1 MILDELTLKN
11 FKRYLHQAFTFR
23 DGITAIVGSNG
34 AGKSTIMEAIVF
46 ALYGISGSGIDAD
59 YVVSA
64 GAGPKEK
71 CEVRLSFQT
80 GGDAYTIVRSF
91 RKGQTTHHDAQLH
104 FGDGRLIATGV
115 SPVREAVQQILR
127 MGPSDFRTTIY
138 APQRDLLALLD
149 KNPVERKRWF
159 MRALGIERIR
169 ETSWEII
176 RTEIRGLEDRIAT
189 LSGRLEEIDSDHLQ
203 ETDVLEEEKEKK
215 YTAALADATAA
226 LEALQS
232 AEMADAAE
240 KEMLQKKMQEL
251 STLTSDRAG
260 REEAL
265 LKLCRQLAEA
275 EKELLLLRDDLVHFE
290 AARVQEGHYE
300 EIKTRA
306 LAFRKAREAHRDAI
320 TRLNE
325 ASARLLELSR
335 SQSRLKEQ
343 LARARD
349 AEEVLSRHAHVPA
362 EREQL
367 LARRRSLEEA
377 QAAYHRTGE
386 ELASIESEIRVLKE
400 QVQALKAEQEKLAA
414 LEAECTRIND
424 EIRSKNGVLALSERF
439 NEGERLKKE
448 CLLLQDQIQGIDTD
462 IRVLREKAAPLL
474 FRVEQK
480 EAAAGDLAAA
490 RKTAELIRG
499 EIATLRSGIQHT
511 EAAYCESERHL
522 TELDAAGEE
531 SSCPTCGQPLKE
543 RYGDARTRLLDQ
555 IAGCAADLES
565 KRTTLA
571 SCELRIK
578 ETDLAI
584 KEKDD
589 QITRCI
595 EAERTLAG
603 IEAQIQERTKEMERL
618 DSLVLEKR
626 EAIAALNVA
635 EISADEINSLV
646 EEYQSLTRKRD
657 EIAGV
662 LRRVPEIEAEQ
673 KALAVRAECLFGR
686 MEEVSLLRTQSG
698 YSEDAL
704 REIDSLQK
712 ALEPLYEEFREASVI
727 ARGREALEENLTADA
742 EAIGKI
748 QRQSAAIQEEINGIG
763 FDEPGYRKAE
773 DELECATENHERYL
787 SLKGRIERIPFI
799 EADIRRISEEK
810 SLQETAIATI
820 EEKIAGYGSAPQELE
835 AIRRRLESLQE
846 EKKGCNLRIREITGL
861 LGGVRVK
868 RERIRESIAKA
879 AAYEK
884 EQSRLLSEKALLET
898 TGTIMK
904 QFAEHLIG
912 SVRGRIEGEVGE
924 ILSLITDGR
933 YEYVTIDDDFSI
945 RVHEAGEDYP
955 ASRFSGG
962 EQDDIAVALRIAL
975 SRHIA
980 ATHRIRDAT
989 VLIFDE
995 IFGSQDEERRRNLV
1009 TALRKQEPYFPQIL
1023 LISHIEGVQEECQTV
1038 IRVEEQPDLTSL
1050 AVEVEQ

>member
-1 MILDELTLKN
+1 MILDKLTLKN
-11 FKRYLHQAFTFR
+11 FKRYRDQNFTFK

-34 AGKSTIMEAIVF
+34 SGKSTIMEAIVF
-46 ALYGISGSGIDAD
+46 ALYGISGSGIDAE

-71 CEVRLSFQT
+71 CEVLLSFQT
-80 GGDAYTIVRSF
+80 GGEDYTIVRSF
-91 RKGQTTHHDAQLH
+91 RKGQSTHHDAQLN

-169 ETSWEII
+169 DASWEAI
-176 RTEIRGLEDRIAT
+176 RREIRGLEDRIAT

-203 ETDVLEEEKEKK
+203 EIDIAEEEKEKE
-215 YTAALADATAA
+215 YSLSLDEATSS

-232 AEMADAAE
+232 AEKINAE
-240 KEMLQKKMQEL
+240 KKEALQQKMQEL
-251 STLTSDRAG
+251 SLLSSDRSG
-260 REEAL
+260 RQEAL
-265 LKLCRQLAEA
+265 LKLTRQLEEA
-275 EKELLLLRDDLVHFE
+275 GRELSSLRDDLVCFE
-290 AARVQEGHYE
+290 AAKVQEARYD
-300 EIKTRA
+300 EIKTSA
-306 LAFRKAREAHRDAI
+306 LALRKAQEAHRDAI

-325 ASARLLELSR
+325 ANARLLELSR
-335 SQSRLKEQ
+335 SQARLLEQ
-343 LARARD
+343 LTRARD
-349 AEEVLSRHAHVPA
+349 AEAVLSRLADIPA
-362 EREQL
+362 ERDQL
-367 LARRRSLEEA
+367 LSRRRSLEGA
-377 QAAYHRTGE
+377 QEVYHRTGE
-386 ELASIESEIRVLKE
+386 ELASLESEIRVLKE
-400 QVQALKAEQEKLAA
+400 QVQALKIERERLLA
-414 LEAECTRIND
+414 LEDECTRIND
-424 EIRSKNGVLALSERF
+424 EISTKNGILALRERF
-439 NEGERLKKE
+439 HEGERLKKE
-448 CLLLQDQIQGIDTD
+448 CRLLQDQIPGIDTD
-462 IRVLREKAAPLL
+462 IRALREKASPLASQ
-474 FRVEQK
+474 VEVK

-490 RKTAELIRG
+490 RKMAEEIRG
-499 EIATLRSGIQHT
+499 DSATLRSGIAHAET
-511 EAAYCESERHL
+511 ARSEAERHL
-522 TELDAAGEE
+522 AELDAAGEE

-543 RYGDARTRLLDQ
+543 RYGDARTLLLDQ
-555 IAGCAADLES
+555 IAGFDSYIES
-565 KRTTLA
+565 KRERLA
-571 SCELRIK
+571 SCEVRLRETDSTIK
-578 ETDLAI
+578 ER
-584 KEKDD
+584 ED
-589 QITRCI
+589 QITCCM
-595 EAERTLAG
+595 EAERNLAG

-618 DSLVLEKR
+618 ASLVHEKQQ
-626 EAIAALNVA
+626 AVAALA
-635 EISADEINSLV
+635 LPAISCDELESQV
-646 EEYQSLTRKRD
+646 EEFQSLTRKRD
-657 EIAGV
+657 EIAGA
-662 LRRVPEIEAEQ
+662 LRRIPDIEAEQ
-673 KALAVRAECLFGR
+673 KALAGRAERLFSR
-686 MEEVSLLRTQSG
+686 MEEVSHLREQSG

-704 REIDSLQK
+704 REIDSL
-712 ALEPLYEEFREASVI
+712 LRTLDPLYEEFREASVV
-727 ARGREALEENLTADA
+727 ARGRETIEENLRA
-742 EAIGKI
+742 ETEEIEKI
-748 QRQSAAIQEEINGIG
+748 KRQSALVEEEIRTIG
-763 FDEPGYRKAE
+763 FDEAHYQKAE
-773 DELECATENHERYL
+773 EELAAATENHDCYL

-810 SLQETAIATI
+810 SLQEAAIATI
-820 EEKIAGYGSAPQELE
+820 EERIAGYGSLPQELE
-835 AIRRRLESLQE
+835 AIRQRSASLQE
-846 EKKGCNLRIREITGL
+846 EKKGCDARIREITGL

-868 RERIRESIAKA
+868 RERILESIAKA

-884 EQSRLLSEKALLET
+884 EQAALLSEKALLET

-904 QFAEHLIG
+904 QFADHLIG

-945 RVHEAGEDYP
+945 RVHEAGDDYP

>member
-1 MILDELTLKN
+1 MILDKLTLKN
-11 FKRYLHQAFTFR
+11 FKRYRDQEFTFK

-34 AGKSTIMEAIVF
+34 SGKSTIMEAIVF
-46 ALYGISGSGIDAD
+46 ALYGISGSGIDAE

-80 GGDAYTIVRSF
+80 GGEDYTIVRSF
-91 RKGQTTHHDAQLH
+91 RKGQSTHHDAQLN

-169 ETSWEII
+169 DASWEAI
-176 RTEIRGLEDRIAT
+176 RREIRGLEDQIAT
-189 LSGRLEEIDSDHLQ
+189 LTGRLEEIDSDRLKVADG
-203 ETDVLEEEKEKK
+203 EEEEKEKD
-215 YTAALADATAA
+215 YTAALSRATAA

-232 AEMADAAE
+232 AEKANSVE
-240 KEMLQKKMQEL
+240 KEALQQKMQEL
-251 STLTSDRAG
+251 SLLSSDRSG
-260 REEAL
+260 RQEAL
-265 LKLCRQLAEA
+265 LKLSRQLEEA
-275 EKELLLLRDDLVHFE
+275 EKELSSLRDDLVCFE
-290 AARVQEGHYE
+290 AAKVQEARYD
-300 EIKTRA
+300 EIKTHA
-306 LAFRKAREAHRDAI
+306 LTLRKARESHRDAI

-325 ASARLLELSR
+325 ANARLLELSR
-335 SQSRLKEQ
+335 SQARLLEQ

-349 AEEVLSRHAHVPA
+349 AEAVLSRLADIPA
-362 EREQL
+362 ERDQL
-367 LARRRSLEEA
+367 LARRRSLEAA
-377 QAAYHRTGE
+377 QEVYHRTGK
-386 ELASIESEIRVLKE
+386 ELASLESEIRVLKE
-400 QVQALKAEQEKLAA
+400 QVQALKIERERLLA
-414 LEAECTRIND
+414 LEDECTRIND
-424 EIRSKNGVLALSERF
+424 EINTKNDILALRERF
-439 NEGERLKKE
+439 HEGERLKKE
-448 CLLLQDQIQGIDTD
+448 CRLLQDQIPQIDAD
-462 IRVLREKAAPLL
+462 IRVLREKSAPLASQ
-474 FRVEQK
+474 VEMK
-480 EAAAGDLAAA
+480 EEAARELAAA
-490 RKTAELIRG
+490 RKMAEVIRG
-499 EIATLRSGIQHT
+499 DIATLRSGIVHAET
-511 EAAYCESERHL
+511 ARSEAERHL
-522 TELDAAGEE
+522 AELDAAGEE

-543 RYGDARTRLLDQ
+543 RYDDARTLLLDQ
-555 IAGCAADLES
+555 IAQFASDIES
-565 KRTTLA
+565 KREKLA
-571 SCELRIK
+571 SCELRIR
-578 ETDLAI
+578 ETEQVI
-584 KEKDD
+584 REKDD
-589 QITRCI
+589 QIAACM

-603 IEAQIQERTKEMERL
+603 IEARIQERTKEMERL
-618 DSLVLEKR
+618 TSLVLEKQ
-626 EAIAALNVA
+626 EAVAALA
-635 EISADEINSLV
+635 LPDISCDELESQV
-646 EEYQSLTRKRD
+646 EEFHSLTRKRD
-657 EIAGV
+657 EIAGA
-662 LRRVPEIEAEQ
+662 LRRIPAIDAEE
-673 KALAVRAECLFGR
+673 KALADRAESLFQR
-686 MEEVSLLRTQSG
+686 MEEVSQLREQSG

-712 ALEPLYEEFREASVI
+712 ALEPLYEEFREASVL
-727 ARGREALEENLTADA
+727 ARGRETIEENLKA
-742 EAIGKI
+742 ETEEITQI
-748 QRQSAAIQEEINGIG
+748 RQQSALIEEEIRTIG
-763 FDEPGYRKAE
+763 FDEAQYQKAE
-773 DELECATENHERYL
+773 EELATAMDNHDRYL

-799 EADIRRISEEK
+799 EADIRRLSEEK

-820 EEKIAGYGSAPQELE
+820 EEKIAGYASVPQELE
-835 AIRRRLESLQE
+835 AIRQKEASLQE
-846 EKKGCNLRIREITGL
+846 EKSGCDARIREITGL

-868 RERIRESIAKA
+868 REKIRESLAKA

-884 EQSRLLSEKALLET
+884 EQATLLSEKALLET

-904 QFAEHLIG
+904 QFADHLIG

-945 RVHEAGEDYP
+945 RVHEAGDDYP

>member
-1 MILDELTLKN
+1 MILEELTLKN
-11 FKRYLHQAFTFR
+11 FKRYRDQTFTFR

-46 ALYGISGSGIDAD
+46 ALYGISGSGIDAE

-71 CEVRLSFQT
+71 CEVRFSFQT
-80 GGDAYTIVRSF
+80 GGEGYTIVRSF
-91 RKGQTTHHDAQLH
+91 RKGQTTHHDAQLN

-169 ETSWEII
+169 DASWEAI
-176 RTEIRGLEDRIAT
+176 RTEIRGLEERIAT
-189 LSGRLEEIDSDHLQ
+189 LAGRLEEIDSDHLKVA
-203 ETDVLEEEKEKK
+203 DDEEEQKEKH
-215 YTAALADATAA
+215 YSASLAKATAA

-232 AEMADAAE
+232 AEKTNAKE
-240 KEMLQKKMQEL
+240 KEVLQQKMQEL
-251 STLTSDRAG
+251 SALSSDRTG
-260 REEAL
+260 RQEAL
-265 LKLCRQLAEA
+265 TKLSRQLEEA
-275 EKELLLLRDDLVHFE
+275 EKELVLLRADLVHFE
-290 AARVQEGHYE
+290 AAEVQEARYE
-300 EIKTRA
+300 EIKTRSFS
-306 LAFRKAREAHRDAI
+306 LRKAREAHRDAT

-325 ASARLLELSR
+325 ANTRLRELSR
-335 SQSRLKEQ
+335 SQARLEEQ
-343 LARARD
+343 LSHARD
-349 AEEVLSRHAHVPA
+349 AEAVLSRLAHIPA
-362 EREQL
+362 ERDQL
-367 LARRRSLEEA
+367 IARRRSLEEA
-377 QAAYHRTGE
+377 QEVYHRTGK
-386 ELASIESEIRVLKE
+386 ELASLESEIRVLKE
-400 QVQALKAEQEKLAA
+400 QVQVLREERERLAA
-414 LEAECTRIND
+414 LEAECTRIHD
-424 EIRSKNGVLALSERF
+424 EIISRNGVPALRERF
-439 NEGERLKKE
+439 HEGERLKKE
-448 CLLLQDQIQGIDTD
+448 CLLLQDQIPAIDAD
-462 IRVLREKAAPLL
+462 IRLLREKAAPLL
-474 FRVEQK
+474 SLVEMK
-480 EAAAGDLAAA
+480 EEAAGSLAAA
-490 RKTAELIRG
+490 RKTADQIRG
-499 EIATLRSGIQHT
+499 EIATLRSGIAHAET
-511 EAAYCESERHL
+511 ARSESERHL
-522 TELDAAGEE
+522 AELDAAGEE

-543 RYGDARTRLLDQ
+543 RYDDARTLLLDQ
-555 IAGCAADLES
+555 IAGFTSDIQS
-565 KRTTLA
+565 KRERLA
-571 SCELRIK
+571 SGELLIK
-578 ETDLAI
+578 ETEQAI
-584 KEKDD
+584 REKDD
-589 QITRCI
+589 QIARCM
-595 EAERTLAG
+595 EAERNLAG
-603 IEAQIQERTKEMERL
+603 IEARIHERTKEMERL
-618 DSLVLEKR
+618 ASLVLQKQ
-626 EAIAALNVA
+626 EAVAALA
-635 EISADEINSLV
+635 LPAISCDEINRQV
-646 EEYQSLTRKRD
+646 EEFQSLTRKRD
-657 EIAGV
+657 EIAGA
-662 LRRVPEIEAEQ
+662 LRRIPEIEAEQ
-673 KALAVRAECLFGR
+673 KTLAGRAERLFSR
-686 MEEVSLLRTQSG
+686 MEEVSHLREQSG

-704 REIDSLQK
+704 REIDSVQK
-712 ALEPLYEEFREASVI
+712 TLDPLYEEFREASVV
-727 ARGREALEENLTADA
+727 ARGREAIEENLRAETA
-742 EAIGKI
+742 EIEKL
-748 QRQSAAIQEEINGIG
+748 QKQSALIQQEIQEIG
-763 FDEPGYRKAE
+763 FDEVQYQKAE
-773 DELECATENHERYL
+773 EELAMATENHDRYL
-787 SLKGRIERIPFI
+787 SLKGKIERIPFI

-810 SLQETAIATI
+810 SLQEAAIARI
-820 EEKIAGYGSAPQELE
+820 EEKIAGYGSIPQELE
-835 AIRRRLESLQE
+835 AIRKQADSLQE
-846 EKKGCNLRIREITGL
+846 EKKGCDARIREITGL

-884 EQSRLLSEKALLET
+884 EQATLLSEKALLET

-904 QFAEHLIG
+904 QFADHLIG

-945 RVHEAGEDYP
+945 RVHEAGDDYP